1 MAEYT
6 KYGFSDFVPKP
17 YNFDQLINIVNKVI
31 SIYWSYF

>member
-31 SIYWSYF
+31 SIYRSYF